1 MKQSDSFKLGF
12 AEEEI
17 KRLREL
23 LERAAI
29 ALEIADEDKGYD
41 SWGPLRAEIQAELE
55 GKQ

>member
-17 KRLREL
+17 KRRREL